1 MEFSLIY
8 ILYRLLFFAVQKS
21 VLLNLLLCFYLLQWA
36 GPELKLQ
43 LKKKKERS
51 VNLHKFNGSKLN

>member
-36 GPELKLQ
+36 DPELKLQ
-43 LKKKKERS
+43 LKKKKRKKEEC
-51 VNLHKFNGSKLN
+51 